1 MEKTKKL
8 LDSLTSSEFEEF
20 TKSEIEIS
28 DKFNQNLRDAITN
41 IPDKKEETPIL
52 RSVPTFQNLK

>member
-1 MEKTKKL
+1 M
-8 LDSLTSSEFEEF
+8 DSSDFEEL
-20 TKSEIEIS
+20 TKSKHKIS
-28 DKFNQNLRDAITN
+28 DKFNQNLRDAIAN